1 MDEWALC
8 WVASMVLE
16 MHSRRA
22 SVVMLMEDDAP
33 LSLLLFRLA
42 RQVWY
47 VVEDMIYN
55 LLWCATI

>member
-1 MDEWALC
+1 MDEWESC
-8 WVASMVLE
+8 WVVSMVLE

-22 SVVMLMEDDAP
+22 SVVMLVEDVAP

-47 VVEDMIYN
+47 VVEDMIYS
-55 LLWCATI
+55 LVWCATT